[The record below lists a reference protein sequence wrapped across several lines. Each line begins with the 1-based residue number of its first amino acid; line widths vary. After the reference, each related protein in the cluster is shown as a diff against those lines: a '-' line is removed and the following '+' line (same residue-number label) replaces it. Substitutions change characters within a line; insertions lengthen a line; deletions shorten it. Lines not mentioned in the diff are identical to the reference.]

1 MKLKQMMKFSSQVA
15 LVTLMSTQLL
25 TNVAFAQEETQDP
38 TIGIEGQESVVEE
51 IPAAIED
58 SSVEESSQETIQT
71 FVGEPIP
78 QELVGKWET
87 TGDLIEIKD
96 QSIYY
101 GLPAEEYKITEYT
114 VEKISDTVNRY
125 TFIWDEEQYRK
136 DYDKQEAEIHP
147 QPFIFEY
154 STETQELSM
163 GSIADNAIT
172 YSKVFEFNEM
182 TEEDA
187 QKYVTDH
194 QLVDVVRK
202 EIDGFSEEIKPVIES
217 LSDQEI
223 NDILV
228 KQFTTTPG
236 LGDFGVT
243 EQLITEYM
251 DEKGANSSKAL
262 SKKSSILLEESSG
275 LDTSNVE
282 SSTDASSVVE
292 TSETNSTVAEL
303 TTPEP
308 QMGKETTSP
317 EPTKTMRKLFVNK
330 IKDGDKVISGTVEPK
345 STVLVYIEKAQEKLV
360 VESDANGYWSV
371 QVPANIVLKA
381 GDAINVTVN
390 FPDQTMEGK
399 QVKVLT
405 GLQALLP
412 QTGEQMNKW
421 ALIGGALLIVA
432 GAGLF
437 FTNKKKNK

>member
-15 LVTLMSTQLL
+15 LVTLMSSQLL

-38 TIGIEGQESVVEE
+38 TIGIEGQESVIEE
-51 IPAAIED
+51 APAAIED

-172 YSKVFEFNEM
+172 YSKVVEFNKM

-187 QKYVTDH
+187 QKYITDR

-251 DEKGANSSKAL
+251 NEKGANSSNA
-262 SKKSSILLEESSG
+262 IEESSG

-282 SSTDASSVVE
+282 SSTDVSSVVE

-303 TTPEP
+303 TTPES
-308 QMGKETTSP
+308 QTSKETTSQA
-317 EPTKTMRKLFVNK
+317 PTKTMRKLFVNK
-330 IKDGDKVISGTVEPK
+330 IKEGDKVISGTVEPK

-360 VESDANGYWSV
+360 VDSDANGYWSV

-390 FPDQTMEGK
+390 FPDQTIEGK